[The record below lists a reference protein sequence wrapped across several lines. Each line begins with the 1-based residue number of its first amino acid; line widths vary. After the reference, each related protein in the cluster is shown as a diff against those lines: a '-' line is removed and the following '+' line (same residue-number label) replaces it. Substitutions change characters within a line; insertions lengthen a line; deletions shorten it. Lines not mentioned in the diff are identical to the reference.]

1 VTNTDLGKITY
12 CANACTMRRR
22 DEKIPKRTTPPSRL
36 CRSCEDRLREWL
48 REIPTNAALVPL
60 VIEHGTVDADPGSK
74 ATKRAW
80 APAPLRLEVLDLL
93 DSRLGRKWQGTAVR
107 DDARMGP
114 LGDLINEADVVTDRA
129 GVTPSLPPIEMTMT
143 QVCDFLAR
151 HLTWIT
157 RQDEESVK
165 AFYKTIGKVHRAFA
179 DAVGDFRR
187 PPVAHCHIARSDGTA
202 CGGPIY
208 ASDYGGV
215 RCARCTTTW
224 DPGQLRLLGMAQED
238 KENA

>member
-1 VTNTDLGKITY
+1 MTDTDLGKITY
-12 CANACTMRRR
+12 CVNACTTRRR
-22 DEKIPKRTTPPSRL
+22 DEKVPKRTTPPSKL

-48 REIPTNAALVPL
+48 EEIPTNAALAPA
-60 VIEHGTVDADPGSK
+60 VIEHGTVDPDPGSK
-74 ATKRAW
+74 STKRAW

-93 DSRLGRKWQGTAVR
+93 DGRLGRKWMGTAVR
-107 DDARMGP
+107 EDMRRGP
-114 LGDLINEADVVTDRA
+114 LGDLIDEADVVVDRA
-129 GVTPSLPPIEMTMT
+129 GVTPRVPPIEMTMAE
-143 QVCDFLAR
+143 VCAFLTR
-151 HLTWIT
+151 HLAWVT
-157 RQDEESVK
+157 RQDTDDVR

-187 PPVAHCHIARSDGTA
+187 PPVAHCHITRADGTS

-215 RCARCTTTW
+215 RCARCKTTW

-238 KENA
+238 KEHA